1 MHNAAVTIAQH
12 GYLVIFLAVF
22 AEAIGL
28 PVPAALVFV
37 VAGAAAASHAMYL
50 PLVFVVCF
58 LALISGDFLLFTLGR
73 YTGWALLGVLCRVSV
88 NPETC
93 ILRSAESFYKR
104 GKITLVVAKFIP
116 GVNTIAAPLAG
127 SMKMKPGQ
135 FLSFDSM
142 GAAIYSG
149 AYIMLGFVFR
159 DFLTAITR
167 GFLAAG
173 RAVEI
178 SLLVAIIAYMIYRL
192 WVYYKNQVYRVV
204 PRVQVEELA
213 RKLESD
219 EKGNILLLDVRSH
232 GYYDAG
238 ALRIKGS
245 IRIEPNNFAE
255 EIKHL
260 SKNKEIY
267 VYCTCARDATS
278 ARVAHLLREQG
289 FNAFVIVGGLSAWRK
304 AGLPLEGVPG
314 SDLLKLPTFS

>member
-12 GYLVIFLAVF
+12 GYLVIFFAVF

-28 PVPAALVFV
+28 PLPAALVFI
-37 VAGAAAASHAMYL
+37 VAGAAAAAHALHL
-50 PLVFVVCF
+50 PLVFAVCL

-104 GKITLVVAKFIP
+104 GRITLVVAKFIP

-127 SMKMKPGQ
+127 SMKMKPAQ
-135 FLSFDSM
+135 FLSFDAM
-142 GAAIYSG
+142 GAVIYSG
-149 AYIMLGFVFR
+149 AYILLGFIFR
-159 DFLTAITR
+159 DFLAAITR

-173 RAVEI
+173 RAVEVA
-178 SLLVAIIAYMIYRL
+178 LLLAIIGYVMYRL

-204 PRVQVEELA
+204 PRVQVQELA
-213 RKLESD
+213 EKLNSG
-219 EKGNILLLDVRSH
+219 EKANVLLLDVRSH
-232 GYYDAG
+232 GYYDSG

-245 IRIEPNNFAE
+245 IRFEPNNFAE
-255 EIKHL
+255 EIKHI
-260 SKNKEIY
+260 SKEKEIY

-278 ARVAHLLREQG
+278 ARVAHLLREKG
-289 FNAFVIVGGLSAWRK
+289 YNAYVRDTTPMSSSAAWAHGAKPDSPWK
-304 AGLPLEGVPG
+304 ACRVRIW
-314 SDLLKLPTFS
+314 